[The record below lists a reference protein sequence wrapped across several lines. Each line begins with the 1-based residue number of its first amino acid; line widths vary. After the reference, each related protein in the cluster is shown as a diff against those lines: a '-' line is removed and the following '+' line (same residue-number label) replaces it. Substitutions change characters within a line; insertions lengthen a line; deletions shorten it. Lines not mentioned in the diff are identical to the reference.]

1 MAQEEKK
8 KKKKAAARED
18 KEDSQKVSLTHLH
31 LPPSIRP
38 NFGFQTL
45 YVLRFSKILTV
56 FGQELESTVKKL
68 QTSLRLLH
76 GQFLAN

>member
-45 YVLRFSKILTV
+45 YVLRFSNRFFFFCFFQSFALAAA
-56 FGQELESTVKKL
+56 GQYIC
-68 QTSLRLLH
+68 LLH
-76 GQFLAN
+76 